1 MRKPLALL
9 FALSVAMLSPA
20 GPAQA
25 QIDWRK
31 VVPPRIN
38 VPGVLP
44 DVVGPRGVGPHR
56 NLIPS
61 SSLRRALGAL
71 AVGAIGVAILSSLNE
86 SQRRDVAQRVNRIV
100 LGPRDREVVEVYEVN
115 KKKKVKIVVSP
126 VAPKCSFK
134 NDPALIPV
142 AAPGAEE
149 EKPKKPAKGKDEA
162 KEDEGAV
169 DFKQVPKETQCR
181 RIQVAELGDT
191 KSDAPSA
198 AETSAAVV
206 CELTPGDWRPTQ
218 FSPRPQ
224 PMAADTPPSDPSC
237 LDS

>member
-1 MRKPLALL
+1 MRKLPILL
-9 FALSVAMLSPA
+9 FAVLVSTQLAT
-20 GPAQA
+20 PAQA
-25 QIDWRK
+25 QFDPRRF
-31 VVPPRIN
+31 VPPRIDR
-38 VPGVLP
+38 VIP
-44 DVVGPRGVGPHR
+44 DALDRGLRPR
-56 NLIPS
+56 NLLPS
-61 SSLRRALGAL
+61 RTLRRALGIL
-71 AVGAIGVAILSSLNE
+71 AVSAVGVVILSSLNE
-86 SQRRDVAQRVNRIV
+86 SQRRDVSQRVNRVV